1 MFITGGG
8 MVMKKMLE
16 ESFLT
21 IEQMGYGIIDP
32 VLADWEIEFTPKKQD
47 LSDPKIH
54 GQNSPIL
61 FDDVWLEEYYEYVQQ
76 MLKKNKE
83 KEKWQDIV
91 AAINDIVKTEGLWDL
106 DTALDANEKVQVEKA
121 IKHRVEETEGY
132 SIQNAFKDYEEWP
145 EKTVDIL
152 SWPEPVSQLKSEDV
166 VVELPIKIYSPYGR
180 IVLSGTITTASGYSS
195 SNVNTLLTHIPKNID
210 ARNIKASVIN
220 GELLLQLPG

>member
-1 MFITGGG
+1 MK
-8 MVMKKMLE
+8 KKMLE

-32 VLADWEIEFTPKKQD
+32 VLAHWEVEDTQKQKMD

-61 FDDVWLEEYYEYVQQ
+61 FDDVWLEQYCEYVQQ

-83 KEKWQDIV
+83 QEKWQDLVSTIE
-91 AAINDIVKTEGLWDL
+91 DFVKTEGLWGL
-106 DTALDANEKVQVEKA
+106 DIPLDGEEKGQVEKA
-121 IKHRVEETEGY
+121 IKHHAEEIEGY
-132 SIQNAFKDYEEWP
+132 SIQNAFKGYEEWP

-152 SWPEPVSQLKSEDV
+152 SWPEPVSQAKREGV

-180 IVLSGTITTASGYSS
+180 IVLSGTITPASGYGSS
-195 SNVNTLLTHIPKNID
+195 SVKNLFDHIPKNID
-210 ARNIKASVIN
+210 TRNIKASVIN
-220 GELLLQLPG
+220 GELLLELPG

>member
-1 MFITGGG
+1 
-8 MVMKKMLE
+8 MKKMLE

-32 VLADWEIEFTPKKQD
+32 VLADWEVECTQKKQD

-83 KEKWQDIV
+83 QEKWQDIV
-91 AAINDIVKTEGLWDL
+91 AAIDHIVKTEGLWGL
-106 DTALDANEKVQVEKA
+106 DTALDANVKGQVEKA
-121 IKHRVEETEGY
+121 IKHRVEETEDY

-145 EKTVDIL
+145 EKTVDIM
-152 SWPEPVSQLKSEDV
+152 SPEPVSQEKREAD

-180 IVLSGTITTASGYSS
+180 IVLSGTITPVSGYSS

-210 ARNIKASVIN
+210 TRNIKASVIN

>member
-1 MFITGGG
+1 ME
-8 MVMKKMLE
+8 KKLLE

-32 VLADWEIEFTPKKQD
+32 VLAQWEVEDTQKEKMD

-83 KEKWQDIV
+83 QEKWRDLVTTIE
-91 AAINDIVKTEGLWDL
+91 DLVKTEGLWGL
-106 DTALDANEKVQVEKA
+106 DIPLDVDDRAQVEKA
-121 IKHRVEETEGY
+121 IKQRVEEIEDY

-145 EKTVDIL
+145 DKTVDIL
-152 SWPEPVSQLKSEDV
+152 SWPEPVSQVKREGV
-166 VVELPIKIYSPYGR
+166 VVELPIKIYSPHGR
-180 IVLSGTITTASGYSS
+180 IVLSGTITPASGYGSS
-195 SNVNTLLTHIPKNID
+195 GVKNLLDYIPKNID
-210 ARNIKASVIN
+210 TRNIKASVIN
-220 GELLLQLPG
+220 GELLLELPG